1 MPIADCQ
8 LRSFPKANCRLPI
21 GFLRFGNQIQS
32 IGNWQLAI
40 GNVHMSQIKIA
51 VVLLVSILLQLS
63 LREVWKPLSYIDFP
77 LVVVVYIA
85 LQRDA
90 WQALLVGTLAG
101 LIVDAA
107 SGGLIGAGGFSKT
120 LTAYVIYF
128 SATRV
133 NLENPL
139 LRIPV
144 LAAASLLDSAI
155 YVFWHRVLSYPPV
168 APWMQTVSY
177 RLIATTIV
185 GTVAMYMLHAVMTE
199 RSAQRRQFATR
210 RRVARRSTGPLR
222 RR

>member
-1 MPIADCQ
+1 MSLC
-8 LRSFPKANCRLPI
+8 LC
-21 GFLRFGNQIQS
+21 GFQKSPQRHKGTETTGN
-32 IGNWQLAI
+32 L
-40 GNVHMSQIKIA
+40 HMSQLKIA
-51 VVLLVSILLQLS
+51 VVLLISILLQLS

-107 SGGLIGAGGFSKT
+107 SGGLVGAGGFSKT
-120 LTAYVIYF
+120 LTAYIIYF
-128 SATRV
+128 AATRV

-144 LAAASLLDSAI
+144 LAAAAVIDSAI
-155 YVFWHRVLSYPPV
+155 YVFWHRVLGYPPTV
-168 APWMQTVSY
+168 PFVQTMSY
-177 RLIATTIV
+177 KLIATTVAGTLALYLLDAIV
-185 GTVAMYMLHAVMTE
+185 AE
-199 RSAQRRQFATR
+199 RSSQRRQFATR
-210 RRVARRSTGPLR
+210 RRVARRSTGSLR

>member
-1 MPIADCQ
+1 MPI
-8 LRSFPKANCRLPI
+8 
-21 GFLRFGNQIQS
+21 GT
-32 IGNWQLAI
+32 WQLAI
-40 GNVHMSQIKIA
+40 DNQSRMPQLKIA
-51 VVLLVSILLQLS
+51 AVLAISIVLQLS
-63 LREVWKPLSYIDFP
+63 LRILWPPLSYIDFP

-90 WQALLVGTLAG
+90 LRALVVGTLAG
-101 LIVDAA
+101 VIIDAA

-128 SATRV
+128 AATRV

-144 LAAASLLDSAI
+144 LAAATVLDSAV
-155 YVFWHRVLSYPPV
+155 YVTWHRLLGYPPLV
-168 APWMQTVSY
+168 PLMQTLSY
-177 RLIATTIV
+177 RLIATTVV
-185 GTVAMYMLHAVMTE
+185 GTLVLYMIDSVVTE

-210 RRVARRSTGPLR
+210 RRVARRTTGGLR

>member
-1 MPIADCQ
+1 LPIADCRLVLAEQ
-8 LRSFPKANCRLPI
+8 AVLRT
-21 GFLRFGNQIQS
+21 
-32 IGNWQLAI
+32 IGNRQWAI
-40 GNVHMSQIKIA
+40 GNFEMPQLKIA
-51 VVLLVSILLQLS
+51 AVLAISIVLQLS
-63 LREVWKPLSYIDFP
+63 LRVVWQPLSYIDFP

-101 LIVDAA
+101 IIVDAA

-120 LTAYVIYF
+120 LTAYVIYAA
-128 SATRV
+128 ATRV

-144 LAAASLLDSAI
+144 LAAATLLDSGVYI
-155 YVFWHRVLSYPPV
+155 FLHRLMGYPPL
-168 APWMQTVSY
+168 APLTQTLAY

-185 GTVAMYMLHAVMTE
+185 GTVVLYMIDSVVSE
-199 RSAQRRQFATR
+199 RSAQTRQFATR
-210 RRVARRSTGPLR
+210 RRVARRSTGSLR

>member
-1 MPIADCQ
+1 LFVPEPPTFD
-8 LRSFPKANCRLPI
+8 LP
-21 GFLRFGNQIQS
+21 FA
-32 IGNWQLAI
+32 NWQLAI
-40 GNVHMSQIKIA
+40 GNVPMSQLKIA

-63 LREVWKPLSYIDFP
+63 LREVWRPLSYIDFP

-107 SGGLIGAGGFSKT
+107 SGGLVGAGGFSKT

-128 SATRV
+128 AATKV

-144 LAAASLLDSAI
+144 LAAASVLDSLI
-155 YVFWHRVLSYPPV
+155 YVFWHRVLGYPPAV
-168 APWMQTVSY
+168 PLMQTMSY
-177 RLIATTIV
+177 KLIATTV
-185 GTVAMYMLHAVMTE
+185 AGTLALYMLDALVAE

>member
-1 MPIADCQ
+1 MPQLKIA
-8 LRSFPKANCRLPI
+8 AV
-21 GFLRFGNQIQS
+21 
-32 IGNWQLAI
+32 LAI
-40 GNVHMSQIKIA
+40 
-51 VVLLVSILLQLS
+51 SIVLQLS
-63 LREVWKPLSYIDFP
+63 LRAVWPPLSYIDFP

-128 SATRV
+128 AATRV

-144 LAAASLLDSAI
+144 LAAATVLDAAVYVLL
-155 YVFWHRVLSYPPV
+155 HRVLCYTPV
-168 APWMQTVSY
+168 FRVY
-177 RLIATTIV
+177 RIRR
-185 GTVAMYMLHAVMTE
+185 LHPNLKLSNSDNPFLV
-199 RSAQRRQFATR
+199 RSHLYQHNH
-210 RRVARRSTGPLR
+210 P
-222 RR
+222 